1 MADYRG
7 RDRIIYDPDAV
18 DHVYPQSGARFRSP
32 SPSPDRM
39 SRYERR
45 PQRFHDDFTDDGRSD
60 IDFRGRPGPAGGYYH
75 DEPQPRYIPRE
86 MSPDYRAQRA
96 PERRSET
103 FQFREPS
110 PERRPAPRRP
120 GVLRRQS
127 SLDTFD
133 RPRFYEREE
142 YPPPARREDIRR
154 GDDFM
159 HAYGNSPL
167 TSRMRAMRIDDG
179 RTGRGGY
186 RDEFSDSHSLTSG
199 AGLGLGYPAAAMPPA
214 PSAASAERVREREV
228 VKVHKRRSRSRS
240 RESLTSRS
248 YSRRSSSRSRSSSSR
263 SSSPSRAT
271 SVRSGGDSYPKK
283 GKTKIPSKLLSKRAL
298 LDLGYPF
305 LDEGNTI
312 IILKALNQEQI
323 DQVLRVS
330 EEYKKAE
337 LEISAARSSAGNIA
351 EERLLEDLRMA
362 QAPSI
367 APAPIIMEAAPP
379 AAPVLVHQPAQEV
392 EVVKETVVRDISP
405 SRCSTYTS
413 TTFPST
419 ITDSTI
425 TAPVVYERRRR
436 HSGPLVVRRKSRSRS
451 RHGKDIR
458 AEIRALEAELYER
471 KSHKHRPRGDVSV
484 GGDLVRVDRLGDGQ
498 VVMFEERVEK
508 VEEGYRGPRIER
520 DKRGRLSLSVP
531 KRR

>member
-96 PERRSET
+96 PERRAKHS
-103 FQFREPS
+103 S
-110 PERRPAPRRP
+110 SGNRRPSAA
-120 GVLRRQS
+120 
-127 SLDTFD
+127 
-133 RPRFYEREE
+133 RPRVD
-142 YPPPARREDIRR
+142 PA

-159 HAYGNSPL
+159 HAYGNSPDV
-167 TSRMRAMRIDDG
+167 THAGHADRRRPHG
-179 RTGRGGY
+179 QGGY

-330 EEYKKAE
+330 EEYKK

-367 APAPIIMEAAPP
+367 APAPIIMEAAPRQRQSLSINP
-379 AAPVLVHQPAQEV
+379 L
-392 EVVKETVVRDISP
+392 K
-405 SRCSTYTS
+405 STYTS

-520 DKRGRLSLSVP
+520 DKRGPPPALVRAMLKTVT
-531 KRR
+531 